1 MSSNALNQ
9 TQINLEDDLGFN
21 EMLNPQLKTTANAKT
36 QTQSQTN
43 PKDKAKEKP
52 KSSGGCSVVLYV
64 VIVLLIICVVS
75 LIVWIYKKRKD
86 TEDVDQLIRDKDA
99 EIEKLKEQEKL
110 LTKANNSYKAENQEL
125 KAKIMDLKQQ
135 TTIYESKTAELTKLY
150 NQTLKEQNDTKE
162 SETFSRI
169 KTKKQPVK
177 SSEDESSEEAVAPKV
192 KKSQK
197 KKSGNRPLSNESGN
211 EEVKQEVV
219 KEEIKNDD
227 KPTSSVKQKGSKKSH
242 QINPLID
249 NPRSES
255 EDNDEAVA
263 DITGLLN

>member
-1 MSSNALNQ
+1 MSTNTLNQ

-21 EMLNPQLKTTANAKT
+21 EMLNPQLKAKT
-36 QTQSQTN
+36 ATNTSTNATQT
-43 PKDKAKEKP
+43 KEKANTKP

-125 KAKIMDLKQQ
+125 KAKNMDLKQQ

-150 NQTLKEQNDTKE
+150 NQTLKEQNESKE
-162 SETFSRI
+162 NAVNEAFNRI

-177 SSEDESSEEAVAPKV
+177 SSDESLEEEITAVPKV
-192 KKSQK
+192 KKNQK
-197 KKSGNRPLSNESGN
+197 KKSGNDEL
-211 EEVKQEVV
+211 VKQEV
-219 KEEIKNDD
+219 KSDETHNSNI
-227 KPTSSVKQKGSKKSH
+227 KQKGSKKSH

-249 NPRSES
+249 NPKTES
-255 EDNDEAVA
+255 EDNDDAVA

>member
-1 MSSNALNQ
+1 MSSNTLNQ

-21 EMLNPQLKTTANAKT
+21 EMLNPQLKAKATTTN
-36 QTQSQTN
+36 TQSN
-43 PKDKAKEKP
+43 PKEKAKEKP

-86 TEDVDQLIRDKDA
+86 TEDVDQLIRDKES

-110 LTKANNSYKAENQEL
+110 LSKANNSYKAENQEL

-135 TTIYESKTAELTKLY
+135 TTVYESKTAELTKLY

-177 SSEDESSEEAVAPKV
+177 SSEDDSSEEVVAPKV

-197 KKSGNRPLSNESGN
+197 KKSGNDEI
-211 EEVKQEVV
+211 KQEVV
-219 KEEIKNDD
+219 KETQNTDD

-249 NPRSES
+249 NPRSE
-255 EDNDEAVA
+255 DDDEVSAEA
-263 DITGLLN
+263 DRKSVV

>member
-1 MSSNALNQ
+1 MSSNPLNQ

-21 EMLNPQLKTTANAKT
+21 EMLNPHLKATASAKATTTNTQPNAKEKT
-36 QTQSQTN
+36 
-43 PKDKAKEKP
+43 KEKP
-52 KSSGGCSVVLYV
+52 KSTGGCSVVLYV

-86 TEDVDQLIRDKDA
+86 TEDVDQLIRDKES

-110 LTKANNSYKAENQEL
+110 LSKANSSYKSENQEL

-169 KTKKQPVK
+169 KTKKQQVK
-177 SSEDESSEEAVAPKV
+177 SSDDADSSEEVVAPKV

-197 KKSGNRPLSNESGN
+197 KKSGN
-211 EEVKQEVV
+211 EEVKADV
-219 KEEIKNDD
+219 KETVKQDD
-227 KPTSSVKQKGSKKSH
+227 NPTSNIKQKGSKKSH

-255 EDNDEAVA
+255 EDNDDAVA

>member
-1 MSSNALNQ
+1 
-9 TQINLEDDLGFN
+9 
-21 EMLNPQLKTTANAKT
+21 
-36 QTQSQTN
+36 
-43 PKDKAKEKP
+43 
-52 KSSGGCSVVLYV
+52 
-64 VIVLLIICVVS
+64 
-75 LIVWIYKKRKD
+75 
-86 TEDVDQLIRDKDA
+86 
-99 EIEKLKEQEKL
+99 
-110 LTKANNSYKAENQEL
+110 
-125 KAKIMDLKQQ
+125 MDLKQQ

-162 SETFSRI
+162 NETFSRI

-177 SSEDESSEEAVAPKV
+177 SSEDDSSEEVVAPKV

-197 KKSGNRPLSNESGN
+197 NKTGNDVKES
-211 EEVKQEVV
+211 VKQEV
-219 KEEIKNDD
+219 KQDD
-227 KPTSSVKQKGSKKSH
+227 SPTSNIKQKGSKKSH

>member
-1 MSSNALNQ
+1 MSSTALNQ

-21 EMLNPQLKTTANAKT
+21 EMLNPQLKATSNAKT
-36 QTQSQTN
+36 NTQSQTN
-43 PKDKAKEKP
+43 AKEKAKEKP

-86 TEDVDQLIRDKDA
+86 TEDVDQLIRDKES

-110 LTKANNSYKAENQEL
+110 LSKANSSYKSENQEL

-169 KTKKQPVK
+169 KTKKQQVK
-177 SSEDESSEEAVAPKV
+177 SSEDDSSEEVVAPAVGGTTAPKV

-197 KKSGNRPLSNESGN
+197 KKSGNE
-211 EEVKQEVV
+211 EAVKQEVKQED
-219 KEEIKNDD
+219 N
-227 KPTSSVKQKGSKKSH
+227 PTSNIKQKGSKKSH

-249 NPRSES
+249 NPRSET